1 MRVLKRFVQLSAAER
16 RILSRVFLVVGV
28 ARASLWLSPLEKAR
42 RLVARAAIGAAG
54 DSVEQVVWAVRAASR
69 YLPGA
74 TCLTQAMAAQALLTQ
89 AGFPSQIEIGFAKGQ
104 DQDEDDG
111 ALRHVRAHA
120 WVVCYGQ
127 VVLGGQPGARYNSLV
142 VWGQQE

>member
-74 TCLTQAMAAQALLTQ
+74 TCLTQALAVRALL
-89 AGFPSQIEIGFAKGQ
+89 
-104 DQDEDDG
+104 D
-111 ALRHVRAHA
+111 RHGTIVKAIVRGMRTVA
-120 WVVCYGQ
+120 
-127 VVLGGQPGARYNSLV
+127 SLLPIRV
-142 VWGQQE
+142 GIQFGCV